1 MLMALMAISA
11 IGVWVTS
18 STLGPSTNTAIIV
31 AAIIGFILA
40 MVTIFR
46 PQWSPITAP
55 LYAIV
60 EGVLLGG
67 ITLLINSVPKYAGL
81 PLTALGLTLV
91 AGFTMLALYVTRVV
105 RVTQKFRSIVTG
117 AIVAIAVY
125 YLISMVLGLF
135 HVQAPLMQSSS
146 WMSIGFSLLVV
157 GIATSSFLLDFDTI
171 ETAVNRG
178 SPRYLEWYGAFGVLV
193 TFIWLY
199 LEVLRLLLKLNDR
212 RR

>member
-1 MLMALMAISA
+1 
-11 IGVWVTS
+11 
-18 STLGPSTNTAIIV
+18 
-31 AAIIGFILA
+31 
-40 MVTIFR
+40 
-46 PQWSPITAP
+46 
-55 LYAIV
+55 
-60 EGVLLGG
+60 
-67 ITLLINSVPKYAGL
+67 
-81 PLTALGLTLV
+81 
-91 AGFTMLALYVTRVV
+91 
-105 RVTQKFRSIVTG
+105 
-117 AIVAIAVY
+117 
-125 YLISMVLGLF
+125 MVLGLF

-199 LEVLRLLLKLNDR
+199 LEVLRLLLKINDR